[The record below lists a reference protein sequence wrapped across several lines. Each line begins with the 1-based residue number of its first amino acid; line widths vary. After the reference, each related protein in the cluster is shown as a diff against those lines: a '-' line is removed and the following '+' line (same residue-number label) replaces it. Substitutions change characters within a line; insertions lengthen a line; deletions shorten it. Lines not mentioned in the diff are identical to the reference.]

1 MTPQHHLPADIERT
15 SISIITR
22 ELDELG
28 LTPPPETAAAR
39 CCGAPGCFPGAGAAG
54 AAGALPVCMAAR
66 AASISAREAPFSAMA
81 RATSSI
87 SLVKCGINKDSE
99 RSSPRRLFGFC

>member
-1 MTPQHHLPADIERT
+1 MARRSAAVYRGRLV
-15 SISIITR
+15 
-22 ELDELG
+22 G
-28 LTPPPETAAAR
+28 MMPPLRAASLRPGAA
-39 CCGAPGCFPGAGAAG
+39 CCGAPGCFSGAG

-87 SLVKCGINKDSE
+87 SLVMCGIIKVSE